1 MLIFNYSTVQA
12 TSVQRLLDLML
23 ERNDKIK
30 KAMIDLPLLQKH
42 VETLL

>member
-30 KAMIDLPLLQKH
+30 KTMIDLPLLQKH

>member
-1 MLIFNYSTVQA
+1 MLIFNYSIVQA
-12 TSVQRLLDLML
+12 TSAQRLLDLML
-23 ERNDKIK
+23 ERNDKMK